1 MNRILS
7 ILFTIVS
14 IIIISSCND
23 PIVSQLPDPIEKNF
37 PEDYLGIYKGEL
49 DITTS
54 NGLNSIPMEFH
65 LNATEDTENFE
76 YKIFY
81 GKERSERAYNLKR
94 THNPNLFL
102 VDENNGIILETAYA
116 NKTLFSTYEVMGN
129 LLNCTEVFHDDHMEF
144 MITMSRVQDTSQ
156 TGNAESAF
164 VTNYPISV
172 MQKAVLYKQKD
183 STIVK

>member
-1 MNRILS
+1 MNRTLS

-65 LNATEDTENFE
+65 LKSTPDIMNYTYTIIYDGDSRN
-76 YKIFY
+76 
-81 GKERSERAYNLKR
+81 YNLKR

-116 NKTLFSTYEVMGN
+116 NKTLFSTYAVMGN
-129 LLNCTEVFHDDHMEF
+129 FLNSTQVFHDDHMEF
-144 MITMSRVQDTSQ
+144 MITMARVQDTSK
-156 TGNAESAF
+156 TGSVESAF

-183 STIVK
+183 SITVK